1 MIRRR
6 CLQAMLM
13 LALSPLP
20 AFAQAPQ
27 VKRIRGTVQSVNG
40 DMVTVQPTDGAPVEV
55 KLAPNLRVSTMAPLK
70 LGDIKPNDF
79 VGIGASGPADHLVA
93 IQVVVFPESLRG
105 AGEGHYPWSVQ
116 PENSMTN
123 ANVTG
128 VVATQ
133 AGGRELTLS
142 FKGNSLKISVP
153 PDAAIYRLAI
163 GDRSALVPG
172 AKVSIAAS
180 MDGDAVLSA
189 SRVTVAIEGANLP
202 I

>member
-1 MIRRR
+1 
-6 CLQAMLM
+6 M
-13 LALSPLP
+13 LALSPLR

-27 VKRIRGTVQSVNG
+27 VKRIRGTVQSVSG
-40 DMVTVQPTDGAPVEV
+40 DMVTVQTTDGTPVAV
-55 KLAPNLRVSTMAPLK
+55 KLAPNWSISTIAPLK
-70 LGDIKPNDF
+70 LDEIKPNDF
-79 VGIGASGPADHLVA
+79 VGIGASGPIDHLVA

-105 AGEGHYPWSVQ
+105 AGEGHYPWSAQ

-123 ANVTG
+123 ANVAG

-153 PDAAIYRLAI
+153 PDAPIYRLGT

-172 AKVSIAAS
+172 AKVVIAAT
-180 MDGDAVLSA
+180 MAGDAVLSA